1 MKHICKKSHRHDSM
15 FDVLSANQGNVG
27 RHKCCGCAYDK
38 GMWHALIGVP
48 RAVDDSVLGDLPESQ
63 AVHVRHKDAFEAYN
77 MGYDHGMHKKAY
89 GMAS

>member
-48 RAVDDSVLGDLPESQ
+48 RAVDDSVLG
-63 AVHVRHKDAFEAYN
+63 R
-77 MGYDHGMHKKAY
+77 
-89 GMAS
+89 